1 MVFLRATSIKRKLTL
16 LVMLTTTVALLVAAA
31 QFIVNDV
38 RDYNRRVVADL
49 DILARIIGEN
59 CTSAIEFDDAAAA
72 AQTLGALKAK
82 VNMLAAAVYAKDGKL
97 FAPYLGSA
105 TAGERVVPAT
115 APVPGHHFLKRRVV
129 LCRSITKGDAVVGS
143 IYLDYDLIEVRRRVA
158 QNCAVVAAMLL
169 ISGLIAFFVSSRL
182 QHGISKPILD
192 LAQVANVISEK
203 RDYSVRATKQTE
215 DEIGFLIDCFNG
227 MLAQMQKHEKA
238 LREVNDQ
245 LAKSETRALAATEAK
260 SQFLANMSHELRTPL
275 NAIIGYS
282 EMVQEELA
290 DAGQEQCIADLQKIH
305 TAAKHQLGLIN
316 DILDLSKIEAGKMT
330 LFLETFEP
338 ARTVREVAATFQPLV
353 GKNGNRLEIDCPA
366 DLGTMRADQTKVRQI
381 LFNLLSNAA
390 KFTEKGTI
398 RLKVWRLPTLNS
410 QPPTLNFA
418 VSDTGIGMSPDQ
430 VSRLFQ
436 AFIQAEAST
445 TRKYGGTGLGLA
457 ISKKF
462 CEMMGGKLSAASELG
477 KGSTFTVTLPVEVQ
491 EAAPSARAVVAPSA
505 GTSALAAGLLGS
517 TILVIDDEAAARDL
531 MQRALAKEG
540 YRVETAASGPDG
552 IALARRLKPAAITL
566 DVMMPGMDG
575 WAVLTLLKADP
586 VTADIPVVMLTVV
599 DDKNLGF
606 ALGATDYLLK
616 PIEWDRLTAVL
627 QKLRGRAVGS
637 QILIIEDQPDTR
649 ELLRRA
655 VEKQGWEVV
664 EAENGRIGLERLAQK
679 APGIILLDLM
689 MPEMDGFAFMEELR
703 RRPEGRRIP
712 VIVVTAKDLTEED
725 RRRLNG
731 SVVQILEK
739 GGYTTQ
745 ELLDEIQRLLSYVAE
760 EANLI

>member
-1 MVFLRATSIKRKLTL
+1 
-16 LVMLTTTVALLVAAA
+16 
-31 QFIVNDV
+31 
-38 RDYNRRVVADL
+38 
-49 DILARIIGEN
+49 
-59 CTSAIEFDDAAAA
+59 
-72 AQTLGALKAK
+72 
-82 VNMLAAAVYAKDGKL
+82 
-97 FAPYLGSA
+97 
-105 TAGERVVPAT
+105 
-115 APVPGHHFLKRRVV
+115 
-129 LCRSITKGDAVVGS
+129 
-143 IYLDYDLIEVRRRVA
+143 
-158 QNCAVVAAMLL
+158 
-169 ISGLIAFFVSSRL
+169 
-182 QHGISKPILD
+182 
-192 LAQVANVISEK
+192 
-203 RDYSVRATKQTE
+203 
-215 DEIGFLIDCFNG
+215 
-227 MLAQMQKHEKA
+227 
-238 LREVNDQ
+238 
-245 LAKSETRALAATEAK
+245 
-260 SQFLANMSHELRTPL
+260 
-275 NAIIGYS
+275 
-282 EMVQEELA
+282 
-290 DAGQEQCIADLQKIH
+290 
-305 TAAKHQLGLIN
+305 
-316 DILDLSKIEAGKMT
+316 
-330 LFLETFEP
+330 
-338 ARTVREVAATFQPLV
+338 
-353 GKNGNRLEIDCPA
+353 
-366 DLGTMRADQTKVRQI
+366 
-381 LFNLLSNAA
+381 
-390 KFTEKGTI
+390 
-398 RLKVWRLPTLNS
+398 
-410 QPPTLNFA
+410 
-418 VSDTGIGMSPDQ
+418 
-430 VSRLFQ
+430 
-436 AFIQAEAST
+436 
-445 TRKYGGTGLGLA
+445 
-457 ISKKF
+457 
-462 CEMMGGKLSAASELG
+462 MMGGKLSAASELG